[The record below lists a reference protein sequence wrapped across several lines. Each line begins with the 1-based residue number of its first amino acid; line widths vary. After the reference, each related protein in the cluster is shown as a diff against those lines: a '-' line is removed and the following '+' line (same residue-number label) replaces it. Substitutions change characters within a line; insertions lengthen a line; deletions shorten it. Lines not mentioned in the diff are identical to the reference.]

1 MDNKIYYCKMN
12 SECTKGCILC
22 CRQCPKWSTCK
33 ECCKNWPEKCNNS
46 TCVWSEAVK
55 EDN

>member
-1 MDNKIYYCKMN
+1 MDNKIYYCKIN

-22 CRQCPKWSTCK
+22 CRQCPNWSTCK
-33 ECCKNWPEKCNNS
+33 ESCKNWPEKCNNS